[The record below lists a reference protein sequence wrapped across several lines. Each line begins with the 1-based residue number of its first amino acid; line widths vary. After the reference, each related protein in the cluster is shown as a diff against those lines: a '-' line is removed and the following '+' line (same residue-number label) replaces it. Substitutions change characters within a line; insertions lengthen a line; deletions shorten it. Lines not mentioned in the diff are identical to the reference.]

1 MTNIIR
7 RPAAKP
13 MIYTMGS
20 PGAQQAAP
28 GTSQRIVVL
37 KSSSGGLQAVS
48 PAALTPAILEALKKQ
63 GVNVGALK
71 GTFVVPQSSAGGLSQ
86 PISLTSLLTKTA
98 TAAATTTTTAVTAE
112 PETTQSSEASEAAA
126 ALMSSMQEEGM
137 PSTSTQFQTIA
148 STTPFQTTPTTIQF
162 QTVPSTVQF
171 QSTSTSGVTS
181 LLSQGSGIM
190 LPGHVLT
197 TSSASST
204 SGVTDPT
211 MKSRSLLSTVLT
223 SAEGPKPVVVKPMS
237 TNTSPSKVT
246 LGAQGSMFR
255 IMSSGGKAIQVLWH
269 SSGYC

>member
-1 MTNIIR
+1 
-7 RPAAKP
+7 

-20 PGAQQAAP
+20 PGAQQAAQ

-37 KSSSGGLQAVS
+37 KSSSGGLQAVN

-71 GTFVVPQSSAGGLSQ
+71 GTFVVPQSSAGALSQ

-126 ALMSSMQEEGM
+126 ALMSSMQEEGT
-137 PSTSTQFQTIA
+137 PSTSTAATQFQTVA

-181 LLSQGSGIM
+181 LLS
-190 LPGHVLT
+190 
-197 TSSASST
+197 
-204 SGVTDPT
+204 
-211 MKSRSLLSTVLT
+211 
-223 SAEGPKPVVVKPMS
+223 
-237 TNTSPSKVT
+237 
-246 LGAQGSMFR
+246 
-255 IMSSGGKAIQVLWH
+255 
-269 SSGYC
+269 